1 MEESANKEQRKLTL
15 TDKFA
20 REKERKDISDWKTIY
35 LYREGT
41 FLRAFNAS
49 AWLLATFVYND
60 EFRKQVGGKQPL
72 QVQHL
77 MSKTNG
83 DYIFAGFPV
92 ASIDKYVTMCDKRDE
107 NSDVVVLT
115 MYDII
120 APLFQTAEEYEE
132 AYAKYLASLPP
143 AKEKKDKPKQQQK
156 KQPRQL
162 QQRTKPMTLPTH
174 RKCRPTLPR
183 SSTTI
188 RRSKATTATG
198 GSGTPIPTN
207 TRTLAS
213 LREAEQCT
221 LRSSIVAMHSICKT
235 TAATSKSA

>member
-1 MEESANKEQRKLTL
+1 MEESADKEQRKLTL

-115 MYDII
+115 MCDII
-120 APLFQTAEEYEE
+120 APLLQTVEEYEE

-143 AKEKKDKPKQQQK
+143 AKEKKDKSKQQQSFNSEDDGANV
-156 KQPRQL
+156 
-162 QQRTKPMTLPTH
+162 MA
-174 RKCRPTLPR
+174 
-183 SSTTI
+183 S
-188 RRSKATTATG
+188 G
-198 GSGTPIPTN
+198 GLFEI
-207 TRTLAS
+207 
-213 LREAEQCT
+213 LR
-221 LRSSIVAMHSICKT
+221 SIVAYPLEEKT
-235 TAATSKSA
+235 PLETVDEFRRLKRLALCMF

>member
-1 MEESANKEQRKLTL
+1 MEESADKEQRKLTL
-15 TDKFA
+15 TDKFS
-20 REKERKDISDWKTIY
+20 REKERKDISDWKKIY

-107 NSDVVVLT
+107 NSDVVILT
-115 MYDII
+115 MCDII
-120 APLFQTAEEYEE
+120 APLFQTVEEYEE

-143 AKEKKDKPKQQQK
+143 AKEKKDKPKQQQSFNSEDDGANI
-156 KQPRQL
+156 
-162 QQRTKPMTLPTH
+162 MA
-174 RKCRPTLPR
+174 
-183 SSTTI
+183 S
-188 RRSKATTATG
+188 G
-198 GSGTPIPTN
+198 GLFEI
-207 TRTLAS
+207 
-213 LREAEQCT
+213 LR
-221 LRSSIVAMHSICKT
+221 SIVAYPLEEKT
-235 TAATSKSA
+235 PLETVDEFRRLKRLALRML

>member
-115 MYDII
+115 MCDII
-120 APLFQTAEEYEE
+120 APLFQTVEEYEE

-143 AKEKKDKPKQQQK
+143 AKEKKDKPKQQQSFNSEDDGANV
-156 KQPRQL
+156 
-162 QQRTKPMTLPTH
+162 MA
-174 RKCRPTLPR
+174 
-183 SSTTI
+183 S
-188 RRSKATTATG
+188 G
-198 GSGTPIPTN
+198 GLFEI
-207 TRTLAS
+207 
-213 LREAEQCT
+213 LR
-221 LRSSIVAMHSICKT
+221 SIVAYPLEEKT
-235 TAATSKSA
+235 PLETVDEFRRLKRLALRML

>member
-20 REKERKDISDWKTIY
+20 REKERKDISDWKTMY
-35 LYREGT
+35 PYREGT

-60 EFRKQVGGKQPL
+60 EFRKQIGGKQPL

-77 MSKTNG
+77 LSKTNG

-120 APLFQTAEEYEE
+120 APLFQTVEEYEE

-143 AKEKKDKPKQQQK
+143 AKEKKDKPKQQQSFN
-156 KQPRQL
+156 
-162 QQRTKPMTLPTH
+162 TEDDGANVMA
-174 RKCRPTLPR
+174 
-183 SSTTI
+183 S
-188 RRSKATTATG
+188 G
-198 GSGTPIPTN
+198 GLFEI
-207 TRTLAS
+207 
-213 LREAEQCT
+213 LR
-221 LRSSIVAMHSICKT
+221 SIVAYPLEEKT
-235 TAATSKSA
+235 PLETVDEFRRLKRLALRMF

>member
-1 MEESANKEQRKLTL
+1 MEESADKEQRKLTL
-15 TDKFA
+15 TDKLA
-20 REKERKDISDWKTIY
+20 REKERKDISDWKKIY

-60 EFRKQVGGKQPL
+60 DFRKQLGGKQPL

-115 MYDII
+115 MCDII
-120 APLFQTAEEYEE
+120 APLFQTVEEYEE

-143 AKEKKDKPKQQQK
+143 AKDKKDKPKQQQSFNSEDDGANV
-156 KQPRQL
+156 
-162 QQRTKPMTLPTH
+162 MA
-174 RKCRPTLPR
+174 
-183 SSTTI
+183 S
-188 RRSKATTATG
+188 G
-198 GSGTPIPTN
+198 GLFEI
-207 TRTLAS
+207 
-213 LREAEQCT
+213 LR
-221 LRSSIVAMHSICKT
+221 SIVAYPLEEKT
-235 TAATSKSA
+235 PLETVDEFRRLKRLALRMF

>member
-20 REKERKDISDWKTIY
+20 REKERKDISEWKTIY

-77 MSKTNG
+77 MSKNNG

-92 ASIDKYVTMCDKRDE
+92 ASMDKYVTMCDKRDE

-115 MYDII
+115 MCDII
-120 APLFQTAEEYEE
+120 APLFQTVEEYEE

-143 AKEKKDKPKQQQK
+143 AKEKKDKPKQQQSFNSEDDGANV
-156 KQPRQL
+156 
-162 QQRTKPMTLPTH
+162 MA
-174 RKCRPTLPR
+174 
-183 SSTTI
+183 S
-188 RRSKATTATG
+188 G
-198 GSGTPIPTN
+198 GLFEI
-207 TRTLAS
+207 
-213 LREAEQCT
+213 LR
-221 LRSSIVAMHSICKT
+221 SIVAYPLEEKT
-235 TAATSKSA
+235 PLETVDEFRRLKRLALRMF

>member
-1 MEESANKEQRKLTL
+1 MEESADKEQRKLTL

-20 REKERKDISDWKTIY
+20 REKERKDISDWKKIY

-60 EFRKQVGGKQPL
+60 DFRKQLGGKQPL

-115 MYDII
+115 MHDII
-120 APLFQTAEEYEE
+120 APMFQTVEEYEE

-143 AKEKKDKPKQQQK
+143 AKEKKDKPKQQQSFNSEDDGANV
-156 KQPRQL
+156 
-162 QQRTKPMTLPTH
+162 MA
-174 RKCRPTLPR
+174 
-183 SSTTI
+183 S
-188 RRSKATTATG
+188 G
-198 GSGTPIPTN
+198 GLFEI
-207 TRTLAS
+207 
-213 LREAEQCT
+213 LR
-221 LRSSIVAMHSICKT
+221 SIVAYPLEEKT
-235 TAATSKSA
+235 PLETVDEFRRLKRLALRMF

>member
-1 MEESANKEQRKLTL
+1 MEEPANKEQRKLTL

-49 AWLLATFVYND
+49 AWLLATYVYND

-92 ASIDKYVTMCDKRDE
+92 ASMDKYVTMCDKRDE

-120 APLFQTAEEYEE
+120 APLLQTAEEYEE
-132 AYAKYLASLPP
+132 AYAKYVASLPP
-143 AKEKKDKPKQQQK
+143 AKEKKDKPKQQQSFNSEDDGANV
-156 KQPRQL
+156 
-162 QQRTKPMTLPTH
+162 MA
-174 RKCRPTLPR
+174 
-183 SSTTI
+183 S
-188 RRSKATTATG
+188 G
-198 GSGTPIPTN
+198 GLFEI
-207 TRTLAS
+207 
-213 LREAEQCT
+213 LR
-221 LRSSIVAMHSICKT
+221 SIVAYPLEEKT
-235 TAATSKSA
+235 PLETVDEFRRLKRLALRMF

>member
-1 MEESANKEQRKLTL
+1 MEESADKEQRKLTL

-49 AWLLATFVYND
+49 AWLLATYVYND

-115 MYDII
+115 MCDII
-120 APLFQTAEEYEE
+120 MPLFQTAEEYEE

-143 AKEKKDKPKQQQK
+143 AKDKKDKPKQQQSFNSEDDGANV
-156 KQPRQL
+156 
-162 QQRTKPMTLPTH
+162 MA
-174 RKCRPTLPR
+174 
-183 SSTTI
+183 S
-188 RRSKATTATG
+188 G
-198 GSGTPIPTN
+198 GLFEI
-207 TRTLAS
+207 
-213 LREAEQCT
+213 LR
-221 LRSSIVAMHSICKT
+221 SIVAYPLEEKT
-235 TAATSKSA
+235 PLETVDEFRRLKRLALRMF

>member
-1 MEESANKEQRKLTL
+1 MEESAEKEQRKLTL

-20 REKERKDISDWKTIY
+20 REKERKDISDWKKIY

-92 ASIDKYVTMCDKRDE
+92 ASIDKYVSMCDKRDE

-120 APLFQTAEEYEE
+120 APLLHTAEEYEE

-143 AKEKKDKPKQQQK
+143 AKEKKDKPKQQQSFNSEDDGANV
-156 KQPRQL
+156 
-162 QQRTKPMTLPTH
+162 MA
-174 RKCRPTLPR
+174 
-183 SSTTI
+183 S
-188 RRSKATTATG
+188 G
-198 GSGTPIPTN
+198 GLFEI
-207 TRTLAS
+207 
-213 LREAEQCT
+213 LR
-221 LRSSIVAMHSICKT
+221 SIVAYPLEEKT
-235 TAATSKSA
+235 PLETVDEFRRLKRLALRMF

>member
-1 MEESANKEQRKLTL
+1 MEESADKEQRKLTL

-20 REKERKDISDWKTIY
+20 REKERKNISDWKKIY

-49 AWLLATFVYND
+49 AWLLATYVYND

-92 ASIDKYVTMCDKRDE
+92 ASMDKYVTMCDKRDE

-120 APLFQTAEEYEE
+120 APLLQTAEEYEE

-143 AKEKKDKPKQQQK
+143 AKEKKDKPKQQQSFNSEDDGANV
-156 KQPRQL
+156 
-162 QQRTKPMTLPTH
+162 MA
-174 RKCRPTLPR
+174 
-183 SSTTI
+183 S
-188 RRSKATTATG
+188 G
-198 GSGTPIPTN
+198 GLFEI
-207 TRTLAS
+207 
-213 LREAEQCT
+213 LR
-221 LRSSIVAMHSICKT
+221 SIVAYPLEEKT
-235 TAATSKSA
+235 PLETVDEFRRLKRLALRMF

>member
-1 MEESANKEQRKLTL
+1 MEESAEKEQRKLTL

-60 EFRKQVGGKQPL
+60 DFRKQLGGKQPL

-115 MYDII
+115 MCDII

-143 AKEKKDKPKQQQK
+143 AKEKKDKPKQQQSFNSEDDGANV
-156 KQPRQL
+156 
-162 QQRTKPMTLPTH
+162 MA
-174 RKCRPTLPR
+174 
-183 SSTTI
+183 S
-188 RRSKATTATG
+188 G
-198 GSGTPIPTN
+198 GLFEI
-207 TRTLAS
+207 
-213 LREAEQCT
+213 LR
-221 LRSSIVAMHSICKT
+221 SIVAYPLEEKT
-235 TAATSKSA
+235 PLETVDEFRRLKRLALRMF

>member
-1 MEESANKEQRKLTL
+1 MEESADKEQRKLTL

-20 REKERKDISDWKTIY
+20 REKERKDISDWKKIY

-115 MYDII
+115 MCDII
-120 APLFQTAEEYEE
+120 APLFQTVEEYEE

-143 AKEKKDKPKQQQK
+143 AKEKKDKPKQQQSFNSEDDGANV
-156 KQPRQL
+156 
-162 QQRTKPMTLPTH
+162 MA
-174 RKCRPTLPR
+174 
-183 SSTTI
+183 S
-188 RRSKATTATG
+188 G
-198 GSGTPIPTN
+198 GLFEI
-207 TRTLAS
+207 
-213 LREAEQCT
+213 LR
-221 LRSSIVAMHSICKT
+221 SIVAYPLEEKT
-235 TAATSKSA
+235 PLKTVDEFRRLKRLALRMF

>member
-1 MEESANKEQRKLTL
+1 MEESADKEQRKLTL
-15 TDKFA
+15 TDKFE
-20 REKERKDISDWKTIY
+20 REKERKDISDWKKIY

-132 AYAKYLASLPP
+132 AYTKYLASLPP
-143 AKEKKDKPKQQQK
+143 AKEKKDKPKQQQSFNSEDDGANI
-156 KQPRQL
+156 
-162 QQRTKPMTLPTH
+162 MA
-174 RKCRPTLPR
+174 
-183 SSTTI
+183 S
-188 RRSKATTATG
+188 G
-198 GSGTPIPTN
+198 GLFEI
-207 TRTLAS
+207 
-213 LREAEQCT
+213 LR
-221 LRSSIVAMHSICKT
+221 SIVAYPLEEKT
-235 TAATSKSA
+235 PLETVDEFRRLKRLALRMF

>member
-92 ASIDKYVTMCDKRDE
+92 ASMDKYVTMCDKRDE

-120 APLFQTAEEYEE
+120 APLLQTAEEYEE

-143 AKEKKDKPKQQQK
+143 AKEKKDKPKQQQSFNSEDDGANV
-156 KQPRQL
+156 
-162 QQRTKPMTLPTH
+162 MA
-174 RKCRPTLPR
+174 
-183 SSTTI
+183 S
-188 RRSKATTATG
+188 G
-198 GSGTPIPTN
+198 GLFDI
-207 TRTLAS
+207 
-213 LREAEQCT
+213 LR
-221 LRSSIVAMHSICKT
+221 SIVAYPLEEKT
-235 TAATSKSA
+235 PLETVDEFRRLKRLALRMF

>member
-1 MEESANKEQRKLTL
+1 MEESADKEQRKLTL

-20 REKERKDISDWKTIY
+20 REKERKDISDWKKIY

-92 ASIDKYVTMCDKRDE
+92 ASMDKYVTLCDKRDE

-115 MYDII
+115 MCDII
-120 APLFQTAEEYEE
+120 APLLQTVEEYEE

-143 AKEKKDKPKQQQK
+143 AKDKKDKPKQQQSFNSEDDGANI
-156 KQPRQL
+156 
-162 QQRTKPMTLPTH
+162 MA
-174 RKCRPTLPR
+174 
-183 SSTTI
+183 S
-188 RRSKATTATG
+188 G
-198 GSGTPIPTN
+198 GLFEI
-207 TRTLAS
+207 
-213 LREAEQCT
+213 LR
-221 LRSSIVAMHSICKT
+221 SIVAYPLEEKT
-235 TAATSKSA
+235 PLETVDEFRRLKRLALRMF

>member
-1 MEESANKEQRKLTL
+1 MEESAEKEQRKLTL

-20 REKERKDISDWKTIY
+20 REKERKDISDWKTMY

-143 AKEKKDKPKQQQK
+143 AKEKKDKPKQQQSFNSEDDGANI
-156 KQPRQL
+156 
-162 QQRTKPMTLPTH
+162 MA
-174 RKCRPTLPR
+174 
-183 SSTTI
+183 S
-188 RRSKATTATG
+188 G
-198 GSGTPIPTN
+198 GLFEI
-207 TRTLAS
+207 
-213 LREAEQCT
+213 
-221 LRSSIVAMHSICKT
+221 LRSVVAYPLEEKT
-235 TAATSKSA
+235 PLETVDEFRRLKRLALRMF

>member
-1 MEESANKEQRKLTL
+1 MEEPANKEQRKLTL

-49 AWLLATFVYND
+49 AWLLATYVYND

-92 ASIDKYVTMCDKRDE
+92 ASMDKYVTMCDKRDE

-115 MYDII
+115 MCDII
-120 APLFQTAEEYEE
+120 APLFQTVEEYEE

-143 AKEKKDKPKQQQK
+143 AKDKKDKPKQQQSFNSEDDGANV
-156 KQPRQL
+156 
-162 QQRTKPMTLPTH
+162 MA
-174 RKCRPTLPR
+174 
-183 SSTTI
+183 S
-188 RRSKATTATG
+188 G
-198 GSGTPIPTN
+198 GLFEI
-207 TRTLAS
+207 
-213 LREAEQCT
+213 LR
-221 LRSSIVAMHSICKT
+221 SIVAYPLEEKT
-235 TAATSKSA
+235 PLETVDEFRRLKRLALRMF

>member
-1 MEESANKEQRKLTL
+1 MEESAEKEQRKLTL

-49 AWLLATFVYND
+49 AWLLATYVYND

-92 ASIDKYVTMCDKRDE
+92 ASMDKYVTMCDKRDE

-143 AKEKKDKPKQQQK
+143 AKEKKDKPKQQQSFNSEDDGANV
-156 KQPRQL
+156 
-162 QQRTKPMTLPTH
+162 MA
-174 RKCRPTLPR
+174 
-183 SSTTI
+183 S
-188 RRSKATTATG
+188 G
-198 GSGTPIPTN
+198 GLFEI
-207 TRTLAS
+207 
-213 LREAEQCT
+213 LR
-221 LRSSIVAMHSICKT
+221 SIVAYPLEEKT
-235 TAATSKSA
+235 PLETVDEFRRLKRLALRMF

>member
-1 MEESANKEQRKLTL
+1 MEESADKEQRKLTL

-49 AWLLATFVYND
+49 AWLLATYVYND
-60 EFRKQVGGKQPL
+60 EFRKQLGGKQPL

-92 ASIDKYVTMCDKRDE
+92 ASIDKYVTMCDKRNE

-115 MYDII
+115 MCDII

-143 AKEKKDKPKQQQK
+143 AKEKKDKPKQQQSFNSEDDGANV
-156 KQPRQL
+156 
-162 QQRTKPMTLPTH
+162 MA
-174 RKCRPTLPR
+174 
-183 SSTTI
+183 S
-188 RRSKATTATG
+188 G
-198 GSGTPIPTN
+198 GLFEI
-207 TRTLAS
+207 
-213 LREAEQCT
+213 LR
-221 LRSSIVAMHSICKT
+221 SIVAYPLEEKT
-235 TAATSKSA
+235 PLETVDEFRRLKRLALRMF

>member
-1 MEESANKEQRKLTL
+1 MEESADKEQRKLTL

-143 AKEKKDKPKQQQK
+143 AKEKKDKPKQQQSFNSEDDGANV
-156 KQPRQL
+156 
-162 QQRTKPMTLPTH
+162 MA
-174 RKCRPTLPR
+174 
-183 SSTTI
+183 S
-188 RRSKATTATG
+188 G
-198 GSGTPIPTN
+198 GLFEI
-207 TRTLAS
+207 
-213 LREAEQCT
+213 LR
-221 LRSSIVAMHSICKT
+221 SIVAYPLEEKT
-235 TAATSKSA
+235 PLETVDEFRRLKRLALRMF

>member
-1 MEESANKEQRKLTL
+1 MEESAEKEQRKLTL

-120 APLFQTAEEYEE
+120 APLFQTVEEYEE

-143 AKEKKDKPKQQQK
+143 AKEKKDKPKQQQSFNSEDDGANV
-156 KQPRQL
+156 
-162 QQRTKPMTLPTH
+162 MA
-174 RKCRPTLPR
+174 
-183 SSTTI
+183 S
-188 RRSKATTATG
+188 G
-198 GSGTPIPTN
+198 GLFEI
-207 TRTLAS
+207 
-213 LREAEQCT
+213 LR
-221 LRSSIVAMHSICKT
+221 SIVAYPLEEKT
-235 TAATSKSA
+235 PLETVDEFRRLKRLALRMF

>member
-1 MEESANKEQRKLTL
+1 MEEPANKEQRKLTL

-20 REKERKDISDWKTIY
+20 REKQRKYISDWKKIY

-49 AWLLATFVYND
+49 AWLLATYVYND
-60 EFRKQVGGKQPL
+60 EFRKQLGGKQPL

-92 ASIDKYVTMCDKRDE
+92 ASMDKYVTMCDKRDE

-143 AKEKKDKPKQQQK
+143 AKEKKDKPKQQQSFNSEDDGANV
-156 KQPRQL
+156 
-162 QQRTKPMTLPTH
+162 MA
-174 RKCRPTLPR
+174 
-183 SSTTI
+183 S
-188 RRSKATTATG
+188 G
-198 GSGTPIPTN
+198 GLFEI
-207 TRTLAS
+207 
-213 LREAEQCT
+213 LR
-221 LRSSIVAMHSICKT
+221 SIVAYPLEEKT
-235 TAATSKSA
+235 PLETVDEFRRLKRLALRMF

>member
-1 MEESANKEQRKLTL
+1 MEESAEKEQRKLTL

-60 EFRKQVGGKQPL
+60 EFRKQVGGKQPV

-107 NSDVVVLT
+107 NCDVVVLT
-115 MYDII
+115 MCDII
-120 APLFQTAEEYEE
+120 SPLFQTVEEYEE

-143 AKEKKDKPKQQQK
+143 AKEKKDKPKQQQSFNSEDDGANV
-156 KQPRQL
+156 
-162 QQRTKPMTLPTH
+162 MA
-174 RKCRPTLPR
+174 
-183 SSTTI
+183 S
-188 RRSKATTATG
+188 G
-198 GSGTPIPTN
+198 GLFEI
-207 TRTLAS
+207 
-213 LREAEQCT
+213 LR
-221 LRSSIVAMHSICKT
+221 SIVAYPLEEKT
-235 TAATSKSA
+235 PLETVDEFRRLKRLALRML

>member
-1 MEESANKEQRKLTL
+1 MEESADKEQRKLTL

-20 REKERKDISDWKTIY
+20 REKERKDTSDWKKIY

-60 EFRKQVGGKQPL
+60 EFRKQVGGKQLL

-143 AKEKKDKPKQQQK
+143 AKEKKDKPKQQQSFNSEDDGANV
-156 KQPRQL
+156 
-162 QQRTKPMTLPTH
+162 MA
-174 RKCRPTLPR
+174 
-183 SSTTI
+183 S
-188 RRSKATTATG
+188 G
-198 GSGTPIPTN
+198 GLFDI
-207 TRTLAS
+207 
-213 LREAEQCT
+213 LR
-221 LRSSIVAMHSICKT
+221 SIVAYPLEEKT
-235 TAATSKSA
+235 PLETVDEFRRLKRLALRMF

>member
-1 MEESANKEQRKLTL
+1 MEESAEKEQRKLTL

-20 REKERKDISDWKTIY
+20 REKERKDISDWKKIY

-41 FLRAFNAS
+41 FLREFNAS

-60 EFRKQVGGKQPL
+60 DFRKQVGGKQPL

-115 MYDII
+115 MCDII

-143 AKEKKDKPKQQQK
+143 AKEKKDKPKQQQSFNSEDDGANV
-156 KQPRQL
+156 
-162 QQRTKPMTLPTH
+162 MA
-174 RKCRPTLPR
+174 
-183 SSTTI
+183 S
-188 RRSKATTATG
+188 G
-198 GSGTPIPTN
+198 GLFEI
-207 TRTLAS
+207 
-213 LREAEQCT
+213 LR
-221 LRSSIVAMHSICKT
+221 SIVAYPLEEKT
-235 TAATSKSA
+235 PLETVDEFRRLKRLALRMF

>member
-1 MEESANKEQRKLTL
+1 MEESAKEQRKLTL

-20 REKERKDISDWKTIY
+20 REKERKDISDWKKIY

-92 ASIDKYVTMCDKRDE
+92 ASIDKYVTLCDKRDE

-115 MYDII
+115 MHDIL
-120 APLFQTAEEYEE
+120 APLFQTVEEYEE

-143 AKEKKDKPKQQQK
+143 AKEKKDKPKQQQSFNSEDDGANV
-156 KQPRQL
+156 
-162 QQRTKPMTLPTH
+162 MA
-174 RKCRPTLPR
+174 
-183 SSTTI
+183 S
-188 RRSKATTATG
+188 G
-198 GSGTPIPTN
+198 GLFEI
-207 TRTLAS
+207 
-213 LREAEQCT
+213 LR
-221 LRSSIVAMHSICKT
+221 SIVAYPLEEKT
-235 TAATSKSA
+235 PLETVDEFRRLKRLALRMF

>member
-1 MEESANKEQRKLTL
+1 MEESADKEQRKLTL
-15 TDKFA
+15 TDKFE
-20 REKERKDISDWKTIY
+20 REKERKDISDWKKIY

-60 EFRKQVGGKQPL
+60 DFRKQLGGKQPL

-115 MYDII
+115 MCDII

-143 AKEKKDKPKQQQK
+143 AKDKKDKPKQQQSFNSEDDGANV
-156 KQPRQL
+156 
-162 QQRTKPMTLPTH
+162 MA
-174 RKCRPTLPR
+174 
-183 SSTTI
+183 S
-188 RRSKATTATG
+188 G
-198 GSGTPIPTN
+198 GLFEI
-207 TRTLAS
+207 
-213 LREAEQCT
+213 LR
-221 LRSSIVAMHSICKT
+221 SIVAYPLEEKT
-235 TAATSKSA
+235 PLETVDEFRRLKRLALRMF

>member
-1 MEESANKEQRKLTL
+1 MEESADKEQRKLTL

-20 REKERKDISDWKTIY
+20 REKERKDISDWKKIY

-60 EFRKQVGGKQPL
+60 DFRKQLGGKQPL

-115 MYDII
+115 MCDII
-120 APLFQTAEEYEE
+120 APLFQTVEEYEE

-143 AKEKKDKPKQQQK
+143 AKEKKDKPKQQQSFNSEDDGANV
-156 KQPRQL
+156 
-162 QQRTKPMTLPTH
+162 MA
-174 RKCRPTLPR
+174 
-183 SSTTI
+183 S
-188 RRSKATTATG
+188 G
-198 GSGTPIPTN
+198 GLFEI
-207 TRTLAS
+207 
-213 LREAEQCT
+213 LR
-221 LRSSIVAMHSICKT
+221 SIVAYPLEEKT
-235 TAATSKSA
+235 PLETVEEFRRLKKLALRML

>member
-1 MEESANKEQRKLTL
+1 MEESAEKEQRKLTL
-15 TDKFA
+15 TDKFS
-20 REKERKDISDWKTIY
+20 REKERKDISDWKKIY

-107 NSDVVVLT
+107 NCDVVVLT
-115 MYDII
+115 MCDII
-120 APLFQTAEEYEE
+120 SPLFQTVEEYEE

-143 AKEKKDKPKQQQK
+143 AKEKKDKPKQQQSFNSEDDGANV
-156 KQPRQL
+156 
-162 QQRTKPMTLPTH
+162 MA
-174 RKCRPTLPR
+174 
-183 SSTTI
+183 S
-188 RRSKATTATG
+188 G
-198 GSGTPIPTN
+198 GLFEI
-207 TRTLAS
+207 
-213 LREAEQCT
+213 LR
-221 LRSSIVAMHSICKT
+221 SIVAYPLEEKT
-235 TAATSKSA
+235 PLETVDEFRRLKRLALRMF

>member
-1 MEESANKEQRKLTL
+1 MEESADKEQRKLTL
-15 TDKFA
+15 TDKFS

-115 MYDII
+115 MCDII
-120 APLFQTAEEYEE
+120 APLFQTVEEYEE

-143 AKEKKDKPKQQQK
+143 AKEKKDKPKQQQSFNSEDDGANI
-156 KQPRQL
+156 
-162 QQRTKPMTLPTH
+162 MA
-174 RKCRPTLPR
+174 
-183 SSTTI
+183 S
-188 RRSKATTATG
+188 G
-198 GSGTPIPTN
+198 GLFEI
-207 TRTLAS
+207 
-213 LREAEQCT
+213 LR
-221 LRSSIVAMHSICKT
+221 SIVAYPLEEKT
-235 TAATSKSA
+235 PLETVDEFRRLKRLALRML

>member
-1 MEESANKEQRKLTL
+1 MEESADKEQRKLTL

-77 MSKTNG
+77 MSKNNG

-92 ASIDKYVTMCDKRDE
+92 ASMDKYVTMCDKRDE

-115 MYDII
+115 MCDII

-132 AYAKYLASLPP
+132 AYTKYLASLPP
-143 AKEKKDKPKQQQK
+143 AKEKKDKPKQQL
-156 KQPRQL
+156 PFISEVNREHV
-162 QQRTKPMTLPTH
+162 MT
-174 RKCRPTLPR
+174 
-183 SSTTI
+183 
-188 RRSKATTATG
+188 
-198 GSGTPIPTN
+198 
-207 TRTLAS
+207 
-213 LREAEQCT
+213 REGVFEI
-221 LRSSIVAMHSICKT
+221 LRSVVAYPLEEKT
-235 TAATSKSA
+235 PLETVDEFRRLKRLALRML

>member
-1 MEESANKEQRKLTL
+1 MEESAEKEQRKLTL

-143 AKEKKDKPKQQQK
+143 AKEKKDKPKQQQSFNSEDDGANV
-156 KQPRQL
+156 
-162 QQRTKPMTLPTH
+162 MA
-174 RKCRPTLPR
+174 
-183 SSTTI
+183 S
-188 RRSKATTATG
+188 G
-198 GSGTPIPTN
+198 GLFEI
-207 TRTLAS
+207 
-213 LREAEQCT
+213 LR
-221 LRSSIVAMHSICKT
+221 SIVAYPLEEKT
-235 TAATSKSA
+235 PLETVDEFRRLKRLALRMF

>member
-1 MEESANKEQRKLTL
+1 MEESADKEQRKLTL

-20 REKERKDISDWKTIY
+20 REKERKDISDWKKIY

-92 ASIDKYVTMCDKRDE
+92 ASMDKYVTMCDKRDE
-107 NSDVVVLT
+107 NSDVVILT
-115 MYDII
+115 MCDII
-120 APLFQTAEEYEE
+120 VPMFQTVEEYEE

-143 AKEKKDKPKQQQK
+143 AKEKKDKPKQQLPFISEDNK
-156 KQPRQL
+156 EHV
-162 QQRTKPMTLPTH
+162 MT
-174 RKCRPTLPR
+174 
-183 SSTTI
+183 
-188 RRSKATTATG
+188 
-198 GSGTPIPTN
+198 
-207 TRTLAS
+207 
-213 LREAEQCT
+213 REGVFEI
-221 LRSSIVAMHSICKT
+221 LRSVVAYPLEEKT
-235 TAATSKSA
+235 PLETVDEFRRLKRLALRMF

>member
-20 REKERKDISDWKTIY
+20 REKERKDINDWKTIY

-83 DYIFAGFPV
+83 GYIFAGFPV

-115 MYDII
+115 MCDII
-120 APLFQTAEEYEE
+120 APLFQTVEEYEE

-143 AKEKKDKPKQQQK
+143 AKEKKDKPKQQQSFNSEDDGANVMASGGLFEILRAVVAYPLEEK
-156 KQPRQL
+156 TPL
-162 QQRTKPMTLPTH
+162 ETVDEF
-174 RKCRPTLPR
+174 
-183 SSTTI
+183 
-188 RRSKATTATG
+188 RRLK
-198 GSGTPIPTN
+198 
-207 TRTLAS
+207 RLA
-213 LREAEQCT
+213 LR
-221 LRSSIVAMHSICKT
+221 MF
-235 TAATSKSA
+235 

>member
-1 MEESANKEQRKLTL
+1 MEESAEKEQRKLTL

-20 REKERKDISDWKTIY
+20 REKERKDISDWKKMY

-49 AWLLATFVYND
+49 AWLLATYVYND

-115 MYDII
+115 MCDII
-120 APLFQTAEEYEE
+120 APLFQTVEEYEE

-143 AKEKKDKPKQQQK
+143 AKDKKDKSKQQQSFNSEDDGANV
-156 KQPRQL
+156 
-162 QQRTKPMTLPTH
+162 MA
-174 RKCRPTLPR
+174 
-183 SSTTI
+183 S
-188 RRSKATTATG
+188 G
-198 GSGTPIPTN
+198 GLFEI
-207 TRTLAS
+207 
-213 LREAEQCT
+213 
-221 LRSSIVAMHSICKT
+221 LRSVVAYPLEEKT
-235 TAATSKSA
+235 PLETVDEFRRLKRLALRMF

>member
-1 MEESANKEQRKLTL
+1 MEEPSNKEQRKLTL

-49 AWLLATFVYND
+49 AWLLATYVYND

-115 MYDII
+115 MCDII

-143 AKEKKDKPKQQQK
+143 AKEKKDKPKQQQSFNSEDDGANV
-156 KQPRQL
+156 
-162 QQRTKPMTLPTH
+162 MA
-174 RKCRPTLPR
+174 
-183 SSTTI
+183 S
-188 RRSKATTATG
+188 G
-198 GSGTPIPTN
+198 GLFEI
-207 TRTLAS
+207 
-213 LREAEQCT
+213 LR
-221 LRSSIVAMHSICKT
+221 SIVAYPLEEKT
-235 TAATSKSA
+235 PLETVDEFRRLKRLALRMF

>member
-1 MEESANKEQRKLTL
+1 MEESAEKEQRKLTL

-20 REKERKDISDWKTIY
+20 REKERKDISDWKKIY

-92 ASIDKYVTMCDKRDE
+92 ASMDKYVTMCDKRDE

-143 AKEKKDKPKQQQK
+143 AKEKKDKPKQQQSFNSEDDGANV
-156 KQPRQL
+156 
-162 QQRTKPMTLPTH
+162 MA
-174 RKCRPTLPR
+174 
-183 SSTTI
+183 S
-188 RRSKATTATG
+188 G
-198 GSGTPIPTN
+198 GLFEI
-207 TRTLAS
+207 
-213 LREAEQCT
+213 LR
-221 LRSSIVAMHSICKT
+221 SIVAYPLEEKT
-235 TAATSKSA
+235 PLETVDEFRRLKRLALRML

>member
-1 MEESANKEQRKLTL
+1 MEESADKEQRKLTL

-20 REKERKDISDWKTIY
+20 REKERKDISDWKKIY

-115 MYDII
+115 MCDII
-120 APLFQTAEEYEE
+120 APLFQTVEEYEE

-143 AKEKKDKPKQQQK
+143 AKEKKDKPKQQQSFNSEDDGANV
-156 KQPRQL
+156 
-162 QQRTKPMTLPTH
+162 MA
-174 RKCRPTLPR
+174 
-183 SSTTI
+183 S
-188 RRSKATTATG
+188 G
-198 GSGTPIPTN
+198 GLFDI
-207 TRTLAS
+207 
-213 LREAEQCT
+213 LR
-221 LRSSIVAMHSICKT
+221 SIVAYPLEEKT
-235 TAATSKSA
+235 PLETVDEFRRLKRLALRMF

>member
-1 MEESANKEQRKLTL
+1 MEESADKEQRKLTL

-20 REKERKDISDWKTIY
+20 REKERKDISDWKKIY

-92 ASIDKYVTMCDKRDE
+92 ASMDKYVTMCDKRDE

-143 AKEKKDKPKQQQK
+143 AKEKKDKPKQQQSFNSEDDGANV
-156 KQPRQL
+156 
-162 QQRTKPMTLPTH
+162 MA
-174 RKCRPTLPR
+174 
-183 SSTTI
+183 S
-188 RRSKATTATG
+188 G
-198 GSGTPIPTN
+198 GLFEI
-207 TRTLAS
+207 
-213 LREAEQCT
+213 LR
-221 LRSSIVAMHSICKT
+221 SIVAYPLEEKT
-235 TAATSKSA
+235 PLETVDEFRRLKRLALRMF